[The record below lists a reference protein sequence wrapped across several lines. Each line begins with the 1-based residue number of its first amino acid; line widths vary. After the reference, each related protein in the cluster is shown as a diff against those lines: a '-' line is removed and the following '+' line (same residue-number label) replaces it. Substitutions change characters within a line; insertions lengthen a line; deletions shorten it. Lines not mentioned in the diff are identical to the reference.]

1 MTLNVSLT
9 PQLEEMVRTKVAS
22 GLYNSASE
30 VLRDALRMLEERDQ
44 LRDMR
49 LQALRKSIQEGIE
62 SGPGIPADQVFD
74 RVRASIDTIAE
85 KKHKDAAQ
93 K

>member
-22 GLYNSASE
+22 GKYNSASE

-44 LRDMR
+44 IREMR
-49 LQALRKSIQEGIE
+49 LQALRKAIQEGID
-62 SGPGIPADQVFD
+62 SGPGLPADEVFD
-74 RVRASIDTIAE
+74 RLEKKYLALAE
-85 KKHKDAAQ
+85 KQ
-93 K
+93 KQ